1 MKNELIKKQWKVVDE
16 KKLVKKFSFEDFK
29 EALVFV
35 NKVAVLAEEMQ
46 HHPDIHIVSYN
57 TVILELSTHETGGLS
72 DKDYDLAEKIETLSD
87 I

>member
-35 NKVAVLAEEMQ
+35 NEVAVLAEEMQ